1 MLEEAAQAQK
11 PTLIARIAGVLLVLF
26 SASMWYGIFLFL
38 AVVPAK
44 MEPAYQKFQMGRALP
59 ASIKFLFGASSVI
72 TTYWY
77 LFALVVAA
85 VVAWLIWLALRRDR
99 LGRLLLLAG
108 VSFVSSYAAALVVC
122 AATLWPLLRMIKMVG
137 AD

>member
-1 MLEEAAQAQK
+1 MPEETAQSQR

-26 SASMWYGIFLFL
+26 SAAMWFAILLVL
-38 AVVPAK
+38 AAVPAK
-44 MEPAYQKFQMGRALP
+44 VEPTYHKFRMGRALP
-59 ASIKFLFGASSVI
+59 ALTKFLFDASSVI
-72 TTYWY
+72 TAYWY
-77 LFALVVAA
+77 LFALVMVA

-108 VSFVSSYAAALVVC
+108 VSFVSSNAVAWVLYAAV
-122 AATLWPLLRMIKMVG
+122 LWPILRMIKVIG